1 MSLSRFISQRYLFS
15 KKSTNVINIITG
27 VSVVGI
33 TVGTAAMI
41 IVLSVFNGLTGL
53 IESLFS
59 AMDSDLR
66 IEASAGSTFTH
77 SDSLV
82 RIIQNQNGV
91 KYISKTIEGKAGLKY
106 FDRQAQAV
114 IKGVDSIFSK
124 INPIDSVAYLY
135 EGSYTIHNQTGTAQ
149 AILGALVAETL
160 NANIKDEVNPIHVF
174 LKTDGPIVAGNPMP
188 SFRNDLLFPSGFFS
202 IQKEYDEK
210 FILVDFDVAREWF
223 NMKDKITAYEIAVNN
238 PAKINTLKSSLQNV
252 LGPGFR
258 VLTLPDRHETL
269 YKVMKNEKY
278 ISFLILILL
287 VAIAAINIV
296 GSLSMIV
303 LEKTK
308 DIAILKSMGAT
319 DSIIRKIFLMEGFW
333 VGGLGVISGLI
344 TGYMLVFLQIRF
356 KLLKLPNS
364 DNFRFDAFP
373 VRADF
378 SDFILVLFT
387 VLLLSIFAALYPS
400 LKASKVSIGEGLKK

>member
-1 MSLSRFISQRYLFS
+1 MDLSRFISQRYLFS
-15 KKSTNVINIITG
+15 RKSTNVINIITG

-66 IEASAGSTFTH
+66 IEASTGSTFIH
-77 SDSLV
+77 SDSLLKV
-82 RIIQNQNGV
+82 IQKQPGL

-114 IKGVDSIFSK
+114 IKGVDSVFSK

-135 EGSYTIHNQTGTAQ
+135 EGNYTIHDKSGVAQ
-149 AILGALVAETL
+149 AVLGALVAETL

-210 FILVDFDVAREWF
+210 YILVDFEVAREWF
-223 NMKDKITAYEIAVNN
+223 NMKDKITAYELAVNN
-238 PAKINTLKSSLQNV
+238 PNEINAIKLNLQNTLGKN
-252 LGPGFR
+252 FR

-278 ISFLILILL
+278 ISFLILMLL
-287 VAIAAINIV
+287 VGIAAINII

-319 DSIIRKIFLMEGFW
+319 DYTIRKTFLMEGFW
-333 VGGLGVISGLI
+333 VGGLGVLSGLAI
-344 TGYMLVFLQIRF
+344 GYILVFLQIRF

-378 SDFILVLFT
+378 SDFVLVLFT

-400 LKASKVSIGEGLKK
+400 IKASKIAIAEGLKK